1 MCLGPVA
8 LKPMDSVIETSK
20 QLMDSMLAA
29 MDKGSLHAFFE
40 DYVADDGVWESNG
53 LLVNEKAE
61 GRPAMLRHYNK
72 VLATSWGGNGSSM
85 CIQTHSYE
93 EIPSKD
99 GTSACQ
105 FIFETHITLEGQTV
119 KRDRRWTFHIDDIT
133 GLITKI
139 QCAPRKGNALPPS
152 PPASDRP
159 CEHNCWDSVRVKR
172 QWCLLRCR
180 VCESQWR
187 LPTGSFVKCQ
197 AFSTKPGCFAG
208 TSCTF
213 IHMNSRKQTLA
224 ERQLAIDFADHPE
237 ILERARVGA
246 SSRPFKKRTG
256 RSRKSRKAAKRNVSP
271 PPVVPAAARSS
282 SVKLARDRFH
292 FSGTRSRSLDVCT
305 HGK

>member
-119 KRDRRWTFHIDDIT
+119 KRDRIWVFHINDIT
-133 GLITKI
+133 GLIVRI
-139 QCAPRKGNALPPS
+139 DSLPSSPSLPPS

-187 LPTGSFVKCQ
+187 LSTGSFVKCK
-197 AFSTKPGCFAG
+197 AFSTKPGCPVG
-208 TSCTF
+208 TSCTLV
-213 IHMNSRKQTLA
+213 HMNSRKQTLA
-224 ERQLAIDFADHPE
+224 ERQLAIDFADHPSF
-237 ILERARVGA
+237 LERARVGA
-246 SSRPFKKRTG
+246 SFRPYKKDGKRWKRG
-256 RSRKSRKAAKRNVSP
+256 KKKKSGEEGGDSGISK
-271 PPVVPAAARSS
+271 RSS
-282 SVKLARDRFH
+282 SVVCEVDRH
-292 FSGTRSRSLDVCT
+292 SPEGMRSRSV
-305 HGK
+305 